1 MVLARLNPRLAT
13 LIRAAG
19 LVLISWS
26 VLHSRHHPSGTGR
39 GLVVLICFVACVVAW
54 IVWTIWPN
62 RDRVT
67 ADVYVLAVAGGVL
80 AGAAPD
86 SAASGFVFVAVAS
99 AGVRVELERALLV
112 VALGALA
119 LGAAV
124 LAYDGKGLG
133 LLAYT
138 LGFVATALAGSAS
151 RQARVRAEQAE
162 LLLAQTQRSHEEQL
176 RSARLEESTRIA
188 REIHDVLA
196 HTLAGLT
203 IQLEATSSLIEHGAD
218 RDAVLARVQR
228 AHALAREGLE
238 ETRQAVGVLRG
249 EAVSAPARIEALVA
263 DYRASADAPAELIV
277 DGDPTRLNG
286 PTGQAMLRAVQEA
299 LTNVRKH
306 APGADVT
313 VTVHA
318 GHGPGDEV
326 VLLVEDRSSATQP
339 AVVPGGLAEAGGG
352 YGLQGMRERAQ
363 LLGGTLD
370 AGAAGDG
377 WRVEL
382 RLPPPSPLATAAPP
396 VRMEKAR

>member
-13 LIRAAG
+13 LIRAAA

-99 AGVRVELERALLV
+99 AGVRVELERAFLV

-124 LAYDGKGLG
+124 LAYNGKGLG

-138 LGFVATALAGSAS
+138 LGFVATALAGSDS

-218 RDAVLARVQR
+218 RDAVLARVRR

-263 DYRASADAPAELIV
+263 DYRASADAPAELTV
-277 DGDPTRLNG
+277 DGDPTRAERPDRPG
-286 PTGQAMLRAVQEA
+286 G
-299 LTNVRKH
+299 
-306 APGADVT
+306 APG
-313 VTVHA
+313 
-318 GHGPGDEV
+318 
-326 VLLVEDRSSATQP
+326 R
-339 AVVPGGLAEAGGG
+339 AGGAHK
-352 YGLQGMRERAQ
+352 RAQ
-363 LLGGTLD
+363 ARPRRGR
-370 AGAAGDG
+370 DG
-377 WRVEL
+377 RGP
-382 RLPPPSPLATAAPP
+382 RRAQS
-396 VRMEKAR
+396 R